1 MPSVGLNGTA
11 GCGVREYANLFSSP
25 INAADRS
32 NSLLFAYIR
41 KALFRRAST
50 STIHYKCSPSP
61 PAAKM
66 HGCQSYELIEW
77 PCSTEKA
84 ASPIKVA
91 RSASAARTAVS
102 GAFRHWPIADN
113 SSCAHMHLEP
123 SSRTKRAASN
133 ATPLFLD
140 GDRTAK
146 VSADHVSRTAAVVRR
161 LSVSCRLGSPHLC
174 RRAAA
179 LSQVPK
185 RLVFIYLDKLSF
197 TGENE
202 AHCVKALQLSLASQ
216 SRNQRSRL

>member
-1 MPSVGLNGTA
+1 MQLTDLTVCFLLTSVKLCLEG
-11 GCGVREYANLFSSP
+11 
-25 INAADRS
+25 
-32 NSLLFAYIR
+32 
-41 KALFRRAST
+41 RAPPQFTT
-50 STIHYKCSPSP
+50 SARPH

-140 GDRTAK
+140 GDR
-146 VSADHVSRTAAVVRR
+146 VSQGV
-161 LSVSCRLGSPHLC
+161 C
-174 RRAAA
+174 
-179 LSQVPK
+179 
-185 RLVFIYLDKLSF
+185 
-197 TGENE
+197 
-202 AHCVKALQLSLASQ
+202 
-216 SRNQRSRL
+216 RSRFKNGGSCEETIGFLPSRIATPMSASSCFVSSTKAIGLHLFG